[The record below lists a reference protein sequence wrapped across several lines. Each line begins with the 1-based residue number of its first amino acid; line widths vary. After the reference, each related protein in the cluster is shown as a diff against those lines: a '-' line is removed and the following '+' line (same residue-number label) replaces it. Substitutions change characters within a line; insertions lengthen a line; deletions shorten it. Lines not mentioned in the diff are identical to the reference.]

1 MRISR
6 YGSVALSCINRRPR
20 INKKQYHLILATEVD
35 MNESANQFN
44 PSSSQPV
51 DPTVLNLTD
60 SAAQKVRRL
69 REEEGD
75 SNLMLRVYVT
85 GGGCS
90 GFSYGFNFANELN
103 EDDANFDN
111 DDVTLVVD
119 SLSYQY
125 LQGSTVD
132 YTEGLEGAR
141 FVVQNPNATTTCGC
155 GSSFSI

>member
-1 MRISR
+1 M
-6 YGSVALSCINRRPR
+6 
-20 INKKQYHLILATEVD
+20 
-35 MNESANQFN
+35 SAPAAVFDPNAQL
-44 PSSSQPV
+44 
-51 DPTVLNLTD
+51 DPTALNLTN

-75 SNLMLRVYVT
+75 DNLMLRVYVT

-90 GFSYGFNFANELN
+90 GFSYGFNFATEAD
-103 EDDANFDN
+103 EDDADFQNG
-111 DDVTLVVD
+111 DVTLVVD

-125 LQGSTVD
+125 LQGSTID
-132 YTEGLEGAR
+132 YIEGLEGAR

>member
-1 MRISR
+1 M
-6 YGSVALSCINRRPR
+6 LS
-20 INKKQYHLILATEVD
+20 
-35 MNESANQFN
+35 
-44 PSSSQPV
+44 
-51 DPTVLNLTD
+51 LTD

-75 SNLMLRVYVT
+75 NGLMLRVYVT

-90 GFSYGFNFANELN
+90 GFSYGFRFDSDMN
-103 EDDANFDN
+103 EDDANFEN
-111 DDVTLVVD
+111 GDVTLVID

-141 FVVQNPNATTTCGC
+141 FIVDNPNATTSCGC

>member
-1 MRISR
+1 MTQTTT
-6 YGSVALSCINRRPR
+6 
-20 INKKQYHLILATEVD
+20 QYD
-35 MNESANQFN
+35 PSA
-44 PSSSQPV
+44 SQSV
-51 DPTVLNLTD
+51 DPTMLSLTD

-75 SNLMLRVYVT
+75 KELMLRVYVT

-90 GFSYGFNFANELN
+90 GFSYGFRFDSDMN

-111 DDVTLVVD
+111 GDVTLVID

-141 FVVQNPNATTTCGC
+141 FIVDNPNATTSCGC

>member
-1 MRISR
+1 MTESIT
-6 YGSVALSCINRRPR
+6 
-20 INKKQYHLILATEVD
+20 QYD
-35 MNESANQFN
+35 PN
-44 PSSSQPV
+44 SSQAV
-51 DPTVLNLTD
+51 DPTILSLTD

-69 REEEGD
+69 RKEEGD
-75 SNLMLRVYVT
+75 NELMLRVYVT

-90 GFSYGFNFANELN
+90 GFSYGFRFDSDLN

-111 DDVTLVVD
+111 GDVTLVID

-141 FVVQNPNATTTCGC
+141 FVVENPNATTSCGC

>member
-1 MRISR
+1 
-6 YGSVALSCINRRPR
+6 
-20 INKKQYHLILATEVD
+20 

-44 PSSSQPV
+44 PSASQPV
-51 DPTVLNLTD
+51 DPTVLSLTD

-75 SNLMLRVYVT
+75 SDLMLRVYVT

-132 YTEGLEGAR
+132 YNEGLDLAR
-141 FVVQNPNATTTCGC
+141 FIVTNPNATTTCGC
-155 GSSFSI
+155 CSSLSI

>member
-1 MRISR
+1 MTAPAA
-6 YGSVALSCINRRPR
+6 V
-20 INKKQYHLILATEVD
+20 
-35 MNESANQFN
+35 FN
-44 PSSSQPV
+44 PTEQL
-51 DPTVLNLTD
+51 DPTALNLTN

-75 SNLMLRVYVT
+75 DDLMLRVYVT

-90 GFSYGFNFANELN
+90 GFSYGFNFANEVD
-103 EDDANFDN
+103 EDDADFQNG
-111 DDVTLVVD
+111 DVTLVVD

-132 YTEGLEGAR
+132 YVEGLEGAR